1 VTSGRSPDADDPSDE
16 AWAAN
21 AFCPS
26 GHSIEEVTMSRRLR
40 LWIVAVL
47 AIAMTGVLV
56 GVSTAAQAGIV
67 FNSID

>member
-1 VTSGRSPDADDPSDE
+1 
-16 AWAAN
+16 
-21 AFCPS
+21 
-26 GHSIEEVTMSRRLR
+26 MSRRLR